1 MAEKSQGRGVFLF
14 FFKLKYAFVVQL
26 LSHVQLFGI
35 PRTGAHQVSLSFTI
49 SWSLFKLMS
58 IESVMPSNHLILRH
72 PLLLPS
78 IFEKIRVFSNES
90 VLHVRWQSIRASASV
105 SVLPMKIQAWY
116 HLGLT
121 GLIFLL
127 SKGFSRVFESINLS
141 LLSLLYGQ
149 ILTSVHD
156 YWKDYSFDHM
166 PFVNKVMSL
175 SL

>member
-1 MAEKSQGRGVFLF
+1 MKLRIYPVSWDLSLLLF
-14 FFKLKYAFVVQL
+14 
-26 LSHVQLFGI
+26 S
-35 PRTGAHQVSLSFTI
+35 RQVLCNHWGTPDVPVLHYLPKFTQAQVHWVGDAI
-49 SWSLFKLMS
+49 Q
-58 IESVMPSNHLILRH
+58 PSH
-72 PLLLPS
+72 PLLPPS
-78 IFEKIRVFSNES
+78 PPAFNLSQHQGFFPLNWLFTSGGRS
-90 VLHVRWQSIRASASV
+90 VGASTSASV
-105 SVLPMKIQAWY
+105 LPVNIQGWFP
-116 HLGLT
+116 LGLT
-121 GLIFLL
+121 SVISWL